1 MGYIGEKARGE
12 RCPAKELLI
21 KKFGADNTKGGISA
35 QYVRFGKEP
44 VVLGISGLGFDSM
57 AVNILASDD
66 AVFEQFTK
74 TVNEGSS
81 ILLIKSEGGL
91 KALTEKGGTVAD
103 AGFDDTYGARP
114 LRRAIQSKIED
125 TLSEKILEGTVS
137 KDSKVSVDFA
147 DGQFIFNNK

>member
-12 RCPAKELLI
+12 RCSAKELLI

-66 AVFEQFTK
+66 AIFEQFTK
-74 TVNEGSS
+74 TVNEGAS

-91 KALTEKGGTVAD
+91 KALTEKGGAVAD
-103 AGFDDTYGARP
+103 AGFDASVIARC
-114 LRRAIQSKIED
+114 A
-125 TLSEKILEGTVS
+125 
-137 KDSKVSVDFA
+137 
-147 DGQFIFNNK
+147 